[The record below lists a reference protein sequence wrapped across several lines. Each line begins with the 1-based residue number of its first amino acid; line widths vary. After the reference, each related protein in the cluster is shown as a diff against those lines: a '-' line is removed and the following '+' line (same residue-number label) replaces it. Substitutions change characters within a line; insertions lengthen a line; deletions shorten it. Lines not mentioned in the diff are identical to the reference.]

1 MKKLSLIAMF
11 LSLGFFAIGCE
22 TETED
27 AADAQIDAAGE
38 HAEADA
44 AAHAAA
50 AGEVDTD
57 EAAEQAEDANEASEE
72 AAEANAEAIEDGNA
86 PATPE

>member
-11 LSLGFFAIGCE
+11 LSLGMFAVGCE

-27 AADAQIDAAGE
+27 AVDAQVDAAGE

-44 AAHAAA
+44 ALATGSDDAAD
-50 AGEVDTD
+50 EV
-57 EAAEQAEDANEASEE
+57 EDANEAAED
-72 AAEANAEAIEDGNA
+72 AAETNADAIEDGNA
-86 PATPE
+86 PAPGPVAPE

>member
-27 AADAQIDAAGE
+27 AADAQIEASEE
-38 HAEADA
+38 HAEAEA
-44 AAHAAA
+44 ATDAAA
-50 AGEVDTD
+50 AGEIEAD
-57 EAAEQAEDANEASEE
+57 EAAEEVEDANEAAVD
-72 AAEANAEAIEDGNA
+72 AAETNAEAVEDGNA
-86 PATPE
+86 PATPQ